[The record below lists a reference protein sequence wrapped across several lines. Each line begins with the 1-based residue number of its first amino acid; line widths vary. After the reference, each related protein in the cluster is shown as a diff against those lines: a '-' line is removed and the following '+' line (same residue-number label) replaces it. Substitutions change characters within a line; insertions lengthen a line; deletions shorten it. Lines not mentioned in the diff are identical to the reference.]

1 MLVQNALSVNGTSD
15 GVRECK
21 RTNRKRRVE
30 QRPSPEET
38 RDTLYAGGIYFQPV
52 GAYPGLDFLRIA
64 PPSTLT
70 LLNSQTPN
78 DLNLFCSLQLSFTPS
93 FGGAFFFGSITP
105 FPTKHFSR
113 IDRIVILCL

>member
-1 MLVQNALSVNGTSD
+1 VQTHQSKEAG
-15 GVRECK
+15 
-21 RTNRKRRVE
+21 RTETK
-30 QRPSPEET
+30 PEET
-38 RDTLYAGGIYFQPV
+38 RDTLYAGGIYLQPV
-52 GAYPGLDFLRIA
+52 GAYAGLDFLRVA

-105 FPTKHFSR
+105 FPTKP
-113 IDRIVILCL
+113 LLELTE